1 MNYPAEVKKL
11 IYTSIVPIV
20 CGNNRGT
27 AFFVGKDMLLT
38 ARHVVVDHFEHQ
50 DPIVAKADV
59 DILCNATE
67 LGEPGEPI
75 DVILLKCNDY
85 ENNDFLPLLSSEYN
99 EERDLIIVGYPR
111 ELGNFTDIINI
122 NVRDRIKSS
131 QDGYDITVIR
141 TDALA
146 FTSYKGFSGSPVI
159 NEKGSVIGVA
169 VMQLNSN
176 LGYVSIKK
184 IERLLENNGI
194 AVKKDW
200 QCEDMSPL
208 GRGKC
213 QQQVQNAIRY
223 ASLRYN
229 DELHI
234 PNTGLDQAIDVF
246 ARKEAR
252 DKMVKR
258 IIDTENHAMSFEAIS
273 KKLPPQ
279 NQIKKLSYR
288 HLYYLI
294 SRIYTN
300 LSKEDKP
307 IVLDKFFDD
316 EYFVLQDFV
325 DFLAEHENI
334 KVLYIGADAGMGKT
348 HYMCATANRLVRY
361 MNVYLLFGS
370 KFTSGDF
377 DSQLLNMMG
386 IDGKSLQ
393 ELDEKMIRQNQN
405 ALIIIDAINE
415 GATDIFWKQAL
426 NNLTNEIDSLSNIR
440 LIVTYRS
447 GDCSIGINE
456 DLTITGFEGYTEEAV
471 ARYFDYYHIKDEDH
485 NLYKRFSAEFSQPLF
500 LRLFCEVAQSNRSL
514 IHQDISLTS
523 LYFLYVQQRNIII
536 SDGVDE
542 DAHRNVTTQLLLKI
556 ANYSLFYNSCEDTPR
571 KKARIYADQI
581 CRNRTWKHSLL
592 YWCLK
597 ENLLLETG
605 GNGETVM
612 FGFQRL
618 GDIFGVY
625 AFLNSKLSDEA
636 KVDFVIEKTKRNT
649 PKYRNFLVTLL
660 SEWNLTAQLLSRN
673 IRSNAN
679 LLNILLD
686 SVKYHSPNN
695 KVLFDWMEK
704 NKVFNLNILRKY
716 IQELPGKFFD
726 MAHQSLNILGMP
738 QRDKWW
744 TVQVNGLYDTYLPQR
759 LESFISIDGVETKK
773 KLLLY
778 GWMCTSTHP
787 YIRGRLLRK
796 LVQLFDD
803 NHQLVIEAIKLF
815 SDCNDTYVIQVIA
828 CAVYGHLLRSRDGE
842 ESKEIAEIILEK
854 FYSDNTAPDDLLVRQ
869 WTMLSIQFADYL
881 TNTHKY
887 WSQLKMPFASED
899 PYGLIINPLKDEDEH
914 YFGQDEGSRRLYVT
928 LCGFSDFNR
937 YILGSNSN
945 FSSINFCKND
955 NGKYE
960 KIPLQDIRN
969 MMAGI
974 IMNEYNWDEDL
985 GELDKGLYSDSRYDN
1000 KKERFA
1006 KKYLWMALY
1015 KVDALLCDHA
1025 SILKDRYY
1033 GDDKTITKD
1042 DIVDEPYP
1050 WLVSDFSR
1058 IDPTTISENEEVKIK
1073 FIPDKLDL
1081 PETVSNGD
1089 WISEKYS
1096 LPQARLMVKDE
1107 KGEDWVL
1114 LTCYDGYKADA
1125 KDNTYKDLWLYTN
1138 AAFIK
1143 TEELKVYEAWAK
1155 EQNFYGRWM
1164 PECRNGSIGYFWNE
1178 YPWSVKYKSL
1188 IPDID
1193 ESHMYIGNGFKLYLS
1208 YEAQLQEDWSGL
1220 IEEKAELREVSM
1232 PNHRVMEKLGLYTA
1246 ERGIVR
1252 AIENNEIVSSPISDG
1267 RLQGLAIRKDY
1278 LDRYLKEEGYSL
1290 AFYTLG
1296 EKMVRAK
1303 GNYMN
1308 IGNRY
1313 DLSGAY
1319 AYQNGKIIT
1328 VSPLHKTQK
1337 FPK

>member
-1 MNYPAEVKKL
+1 MNYPAEIKKL

-38 ARHVVVDHFEHQ
+38 ARHVVVDHFDHQ

-59 DILCNATE
+59 DILCNAKE

-75 DVILLKCNDY
+75 DVVLLKCNDY
-85 ENNDFLPLLSSEYN
+85 ENNDYLPLLSAEYN
-99 EERDLIIVGYPR
+99 EERDLTIIGYPR
-111 ELGNFTDIINI
+111 ELGNCTDLITIT
-122 NVRDRIKSS
+122 VRDRIKSN

-141 TDALA
+141 TDSLA

-159 NEKGSVIGVA
+159 NEKGSVIGVT

-184 IERLLENNGI
+184 IEKLLENNSV
-194 AVKKDW
+194 AVNDDW
-200 QCEDMSPL
+200 QSEDMSPL
-208 GRGKC
+208 GRGRC
-213 QQQVQNAIRY
+213 QQQVQNAISY

-229 DELHI
+229 DQLHI
-234 PNTGLDQAIDVF
+234 PNTDLDQAIDVF

-258 IIDTENHAMSFEAIS
+258 IIDTEKHAMSFDAI
-273 KKLPPQ
+273 KGKIPQ
-279 NQIKKLSYR
+279 TQIETLDFA
-288 HLYYLI
+288 HLYYVI
-294 SRIYTN
+294 SGIYN
-300 LSKEDKP
+300 DLPKEDKP
-307 IVLDKFFDD
+307 IALDKFFED
-316 EYFVLQDFV
+316 EYDSLQGLV
-325 DFLAEHENI
+325 DFLSEYENI
-334 KVLYIGADAGMGKT
+334 KILYIGAEAGMGKT
-348 HYMCATANRLVRY
+348 HYMCATASRLVRY

-377 DSQLLNMMG
+377 DSQLVDMMG
-386 IDGKSLQ
+386 INGKSLR
-393 ELDEKMIRQNQN
+393 ELNDEMVQQNQN

-415 GATDIFWKQAL
+415 GATDVFWKQAL

-440 LIVTYRS
+440 LIVTCRS
-447 GDCSIGINE
+447 GDNLIGITEN
-456 DLTITGFEGYTEEAV
+456 LTITGFDGNTKEAV
-471 ARYFDYYHIKDEDH
+471 DRYFDYYHIKDDDH

-500 LRLFCEVAQSNRSL
+500 LRLFCEVAQSNRRP
-514 IHQDISLTS
+514 IRQDMSLTS
-523 LYFLYVQQRNIII
+523 LYLFYVQQRNIKI
-536 SDGVDE
+536 SEGVDE
-542 DAHRNVTTQLLLKI
+542 DIHRNVTEKLLLKI
-556 ANYSLFYNSCEDTPR
+556 ANYSLFYNACNDTPR

-581 CRNRTWKHSLL
+581 CRYRTWRHSLL
-592 YWCLK
+592 YCCLK

-605 GNGETVM
+605 ANGESVM

-618 GDIFGVY
+618 GDILEVY
-625 AFLNSKLSDEA
+625 TFLNRKLSDEA
-636 KVDFVIEKTKRNT
+636 KVDFVIDKANSNSSR
-649 PKYRNFLVTLL
+649 YRDFLVTLL
-660 SEWNLTAQLLSRN
+660 SEWDLTPQLLSRN
-673 IRSNAN
+673 ILHNN
-679 LLNILLD
+679 YLLGILFD
-686 SVKYHSPNN
+686 SIKYHSPNN
-695 KVLFDWMEK
+695 QALFDWMEK

-716 IQELPGKFFD
+716 IQELPENFFD
-726 MAHQSLNILGMP
+726 MAHHSLKILGMP

-744 TVQVNGLYDTYLPQR
+744 TVQVNGLYETYLPQR
-759 LESFISIDGVETKK
+759 LENFISIDGEDNKK

-778 GWMCTSTHP
+778 SWMCTSTHP
-787 YIRGRLLRK
+787 YVRGRLLRK
-796 LVQLFDD
+796 LVQLFDK
-803 NHQLVIEAIKLF
+803 NHQLALDAIEYF
-815 SDCNDTYVIQVIA
+815 CDCNDTYVTQVIT
-828 CAVYGHLLRSRDGE
+828 CAVYGHILRSRDVE
-842 ESKEIAEIILEK
+842 ESKIIAEAILEK
-854 FYSDNTAPDDLLVRQ
+854 FYPGDTAPDDLLVRQ
-869 WTMLSIQFADYL
+869 WTMLSIQYADYIA
-881 TNTHKY
+881 NTHAY
-887 WSQLKMPFASED
+887 WPRLKMPFASQD
-899 PYGLIINPLKDEDEH
+899 PYNFIGTLLSDGDEH
-914 YFGQDEGSRRLYVT
+914 YFGKTEGSWRLYKT
-928 LCGFSDFNR
+928 LCDFSDFNR

-945 FSSINFCKND
+945 FSSINFCKNV

-969 MMAGI
+969 MMSGI
-974 IMNEYNWDEDL
+974 IMHEYNWDDEL
-985 GELDKGLYSDSRYDN
+985 AELDKGLYSDSRYDN

-1025 SILKDRYY
+1025 SILKDRFN
-1033 GDDKTITKD
+1033 GDDESIKENN
-1042 DIVDEPYP
+1042 IVDEPYP
-1050 WLVSDFSR
+1050 WLVSDSSR

-1073 FIPDKLDL
+1073 FTPDKLGL
-1081 PETVSNGD
+1081 PESVSNDD
-1089 WISEKYS
+1089 WISEKYP
-1096 LPQARLMVKDE
+1096 LPQARLLVKDE
-1107 KGEDWVL
+1107 KGADWIL

-1143 TEELKVYEAWAK
+1143 TEELEVYEAWAK

-1164 PECRNGSIGYFWNE
+1164 PECRNGSIEYLWNE
-1178 YPWSVKYKSL
+1178 YPWSDKYKRF

-1193 ESHMYIGNGFKLYLS
+1193 KNATHTEMGFQLYLS
-1208 YEAQLQEDWSGL
+1208 YEAQLQEKWPGL
-1220 IEEKAELREVSM
+1220 NEERSELREVSM
-1232 PNHRVMEKLGLYTA
+1232 PNHRVMEKLGLYTT

-1252 AIENNEIVSSPISDG
+1252 AIENKEIVSAPISDG

-1296 EKMVRAK
+1296 EKMVRNK

-1328 VSPLHKTQK
+1328 VSPLHITQK